1 MKHQFRA
8 LDEDD
13 AEFLD
18 SLLESTRAK
27 EAAIKK
33 ETAEQLA
40 EFHRQREQAERAMLE
55 SASKETAPTG
65 APEKEQWV
73 TSGRKRK
80 RAKKELLP
88 QTKVQKSSTVASPPA
103 QEASAAERS
112 ASEHPKQAS
121 TSKPQKT
128 QQRSPGKIPSTAG
141 SEDQG
146 EQTCEAEP
154 TSKAASTGSKGLVAY
169 SSDDE

>member
-55 SASKETAPTG
+55 SASREGTSTG
-65 APEKEQWV
+65 TTEEEQWV

-80 RAKKELLP
+80 RAKKELFA
-88 QTKVQKSSTVASPPA
+88 QAKVQKSSTVASPPA
-103 QEASAAERS
+103 QKASAAEGNTSEPGTQTNQPTQRS
-112 ASEHPKQAS
+112 
-121 TSKPQKT
+121 
-128 QQRSPGKIPSTAG
+128 QQESPGKNPDAAG
-141 SEDQG
+141 SIDQG
-146 EQTCEAEP
+146 KKTDEP
-154 TSKAASTGSKGLVAY
+154 ESASKATSTDSKGLVAY